1 VTVGM
6 SSTTQPD
13 VPGPGV
19 APEGVPP
26 KRKGRIGLI
35 VVASMLG
42 GLILALVLTLLVF
55 GGAEE
60 PVINGVALLAF
71 ALGWVM
77 LAWLSTNRTDQP
89 QPWAFVPAILMGVLG
104 LAHLV
109 FQPSDDVLS
118 AVGWVWPIPVG
129 VLAIWMIVQSRRS
142 LRNWS
147 RRAILYPVL
156 GLLLLAAISG
166 GYETIREAQ
175 DRAKF
180 TMPGQLVDVGGHK
193 LHISCA
199 GSGSPTV
206 ILEAGLGEPAAMMA
220 GWIQPGVATSTRVC
234 VYDRA
239 GEGWSEPAD
248 SPRDGFAVATDL
260 HTLLDRAH
268 VDGPYVLAGH
278 SSGGPYVL
286 DFGERYP
293 DQVAGVVLL
302 DSQPPDAIENL
313 PGYSGEYNGLL
324 RITALLPSVSRLGVM
339 RLISSSAV
347 AGLPPEE
354 RAEVR
359 AFWSTA
365 GYARARRDEVAGL
378 QAALSQ
384 AQGLTSLG
392 DKPLIVVTAAEDA
405 HAGWLPLQAKLARLS
420 TNSVQRVIQDATHT
434 SLIEDRADSANSIQ
448 AVLDVVAAVRS
459 GGAQLK

>member
-1 VTVGM
+1 
-6 SSTTQPD
+6 
-13 VPGPGV
+13 
-19 APEGVPP
+19 
-26 KRKGRIGLI
+26 
-35 VVASMLG
+35 
-42 GLILALVLTLLVF
+42 
-55 GGAEE
+55 
-60 PVINGVALLAF
+60 
-71 ALGWVM
+71 
-77 LAWLSTNRTDQP
+77 
-89 QPWAFVPAILMGVLG
+89 
-104 LAHLV
+104 
-109 FQPSDDVLS
+109 
-118 AVGWVWPIPVG
+118 
-129 VLAIWMIVQSRRS
+129 
-142 LRNWS
+142 
-147 RRAILYPVL
+147 
-156 GLLLLAAISG
+156 
-166 GYETIREAQ
+166 
-175 DRAKF
+175 
-180 TMPGQLVDVGGHK
+180 
-193 LHISCA
+193 
-199 GSGSPTV
+199 
-206 ILEAGLGEPAAMMA
+206 
-220 GWIQPGVATSTRVC
+220 
-234 VYDRA
+234 
-239 GEGWSEPAD
+239 
-248 SPRDGFAVATDL
+248 
-260 HTLLDRAH
+260 
-268 VDGPYVLAGH
+268 VLAGH

-324 RITALLPSVSRLGVM
+324 RISALLPSVSRLGVM

-384 AQGLTSLG
+384 AQALTSLG